1 MKRIEYA
8 ALKYYNSCVSEECL
22 YVGMLFHNLTDNERK
37 FVSIKNFK
45 RLAAF
50 DDEVNVEFFKDYLKS
65 IKDEVETNVFNYNK
79 DFVLDAYIRPFTNE
93 LRFSKITMVETDEPD
108 FMDNICKLYL
118 KYDYDK
124 KERLTKETEKH
135 YIQRVLKSSNISFTR
150 EPVSGKYN
158 EQIRYDFVTDDY
170 VIKVFDFENKD
181 LTRIIPS
188 VKTWAYNARE
198 LKEEKKSIFLYDS
211 DMLASEELEIIK
223 SILSEDAHK
232 VLPIDMGIEYITA

>member
-1 MKRIEYA
+1 M
-8 ALKYYNSCVSEECL
+8 LK
-22 YVGMLFHNLTDNERK
+22 
-37 FVSIKNFK
+37 
-45 RLAAF
+45 A
-50 DDEVNVEFFKDYLKS
+50 
-65 IKDEVETNVFNYNK
+65 
-79 DFVLDAYIRPFTNE
+79 
-93 LRFSKITMVETDEPD
+93 
-108 FMDNICKLYL
+108 
-118 KYDYDK
+118 
-124 KERLTKETEKH
+124 
-135 YIQRVLKSSNISFTR
+135 SNISFTR